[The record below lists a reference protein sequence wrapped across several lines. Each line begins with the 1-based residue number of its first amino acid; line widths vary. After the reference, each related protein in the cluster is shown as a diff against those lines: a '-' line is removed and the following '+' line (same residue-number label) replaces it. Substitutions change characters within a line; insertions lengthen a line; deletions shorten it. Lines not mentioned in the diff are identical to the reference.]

1 MASDDDGKAA
11 CPANLGGKNQKTQ
24 PDGEMGHD
32 QRGQQNGLYRALE
45 GERIAIER
53 KGESCS
59 HQQGDGGG
67 PAGDDEA
74 IAKARTEVLIGE
86 GLGKPTPRPSLGGKR
101 ENCLVVEGSQS
112 DDSRRENDEAKN
124 GQHGEGTGNPQHA
137 LESGPCHINADRISR
152 GAELRP
158 ARG

>member
-1 MASDDDGKAA
+1 MASDDHGKAA
-11 CPANLGGKNQKTQ
+11 CPANLRGKNQKTQ

-53 KGESCS
+53 KGKGRS
-59 HQQGDGGG
+59 HQQGNGGG

-74 IAKARTEVLIGE
+74 IAKTRTEVVVSKR
-86 GLGKPTPRPSLGGKR
+86 LGKPTPRPGLGGKR

-112 DDSRRENDEAKN
+112 DDSRRENNEAKN
-124 GQHGEGTGNPQHA
+124 G
-137 LESGPCHINADRISR
+137 
-152 GAELRP
+152 
-158 ARG
+158 